1 MSVQCSERA
10 EGSPS
15 FEDGQGPNPTCLQRA
30 CAVSY
35 RGSCRRISRM
45 PQLLKVTLAIAWKME
60 GVWPVCRLGELP
72 DKL

>member
-1 MSVQCSERA
+1 
-10 EGSPS
+10 
-15 FEDGQGPNPTCLQRA
+15 
-30 CAVSY
+30 
-35 RGSCRRISRM
+35 M